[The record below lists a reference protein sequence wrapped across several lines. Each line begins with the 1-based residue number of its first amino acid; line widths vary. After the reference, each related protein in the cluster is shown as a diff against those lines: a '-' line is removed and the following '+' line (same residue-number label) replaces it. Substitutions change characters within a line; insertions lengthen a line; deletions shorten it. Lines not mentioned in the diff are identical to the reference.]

1 VAIYLIRHA
10 HAGDRQAWGGDDD
23 QRPLDA
29 RGRKQAEHL
38 VAELADEPVGR
49 IFSSRAT
56 RCIQTVEPL
65 AAGRALDITVAPEL
79 AEGADADEA
88 IAFLLAHEERDAAMV
103 SHGDLIPKII
113 RRLNASGMRTKD
125 ANISQKGSV
134 WVLTADGGTF
144 VRGRYHPPG

>member
-23 QRPLDA
+23 ERPLDA

-38 VAELADEPVGR
+38 ATELADEPISR

-56 RCIQTVEPL
+56 RCIETVEPL
-65 AAGRALDITVAPEL
+65 AAGHGLEITVAREL
-79 AEGADADEA
+79 AEGADADDA
-88 IAFLLAHEERDAAMV
+88 IAFLLEHEPANTAMV

-113 RRLNASGMRTKD
+113 RRLNTSGLRTKD

-134 WVLTADGGTF
+134 WVLVADEGSF